1 MSVYG
6 VAWRRRSYPRHMP
19 DHDRRWALLLLI
31 PMLMSLS
38 VGAGL
43 RTAANAEGGAAEPR
57 PVEAYASYDPQ
68 TTCRPQPKPG
78 TTVLAAWLETPYA
91 GTRAPL
97 PQRGCKGSV
106 SEHKEGRAIDWLLNA
121 DRKADRL
128 RAKAFLAA
136 VFATDADGNPH
147 AIARRMGIMYVIW
160 SDHLYGSY
168 RKFESR
174 DYLASSCASRATCS
188 KTLRHR
194 DHMHISLSR
203 AGGRGETSW
212 YDGRLG

>member
-57 PVEAYASYDPQ
+57 PVEAYASY
-68 TTCRPQPKPG
+68 
-78 TTVLAAWLETPYA
+78 
-91 GTRAPL
+91 
-97 PQRGCKGSV
+97 
-106 SEHKEGRAIDWLLNA
+106 
-121 DRKADRL
+121 
-128 RAKAFLAA
+128 
-136 VFATDADGNPH
+136 
-147 AIARRMGIMYVIW
+147 
-160 SDHLYGSY
+160 